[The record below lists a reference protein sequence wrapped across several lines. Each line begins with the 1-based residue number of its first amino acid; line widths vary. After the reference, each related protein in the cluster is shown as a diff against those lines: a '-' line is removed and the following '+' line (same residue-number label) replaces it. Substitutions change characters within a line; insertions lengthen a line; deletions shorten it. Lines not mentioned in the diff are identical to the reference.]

1 FATLLLIEIEVI
13 RELGIAASVGVG
25 VIILTNLV
33 LLPVLMSY
41 IGISKS
47 AVERNRDLKSRP
59 QRLWRGLSGFAH
71 PAVAPIS
78 VVIAVVAF
86 AFGIYHGQKMEIGD
100 PDPGPPEPHADARY
114 NRDNESIIRN
124 ESPGTAVLVVMVSTR
139 PEMCSA
145 YETMEATDRLE
156 WRMANL

>member
-1 FATLLLIEIEVI
+1 
-13 RELGIAASVGVG
+13 SVGVG

-33 LLPVLMSY
+33 LLPTLMSY

-47 AVERNRDLKSRP
+47 AVERNRDLNSRP

-86 AFGIYHGQKMEIGD
+86 AFGIYHGQKVEVGD
-100 PDPGPPEPHADARY
+100 LYPGAPLLEAAAHQNMDI
-114 NRDNESIIRN
+114 DFIIPKY
-124 ESPGTAVLVVMVSTR
+124 SPSSNVLVVIVSTP
-139 PEMCSA
+139 PETCSA
-145 YETMEATDRLE
+145 YETMEAIHH
-156 WRMANL
+156 M